1 LKKYW
6 RDYIVLIL
14 IAGFII
20 ALDQW
25 TKTMVRNNLAPA
37 ECWAP
42 WDWLYPYVHIV
53 NWWNT
58 GAAFGIFPQG
68 SLVFIVL
75 AFVVIGLILYYY
87 PRIPAADWSLRL
99 ALGMQ
104 LGGAFGNLIDRLT
117 MGGRVTDFI
126 HMGDFPIFNVA
137 DASISVGVAV
147 LILGMWINERQKQ
160 KENPVA
166 EVSMVQELPV
176 PLAAEDRKDG

>member
-1 LKKYW
+1 MKNFR

-14 IAGFII
+14 IAGFVIV
-20 ALDQW
+20 LDQW
-25 TKTMVRNNLAPA
+25 TKTMVRTNLALG
-37 ECWAP
+37 ETWAP

-58 GAAFGIFPQG
+58 GAAFGIFQQG
-68 SLVFIVL
+68 SLVFTVL

-87 PRIPAADWSLRL
+87 PRIPATDWSLRL

-126 HMGDFPIFNVA
+126 RMGDFPIFNVA

-147 LILGMWINERQKQ
+147 LILGMWITERQKQ

-166 EVSMVQELPV
+166 EVFMVQELPV
-176 PLAAEDRKDG
+176 PLAAKDHKDE